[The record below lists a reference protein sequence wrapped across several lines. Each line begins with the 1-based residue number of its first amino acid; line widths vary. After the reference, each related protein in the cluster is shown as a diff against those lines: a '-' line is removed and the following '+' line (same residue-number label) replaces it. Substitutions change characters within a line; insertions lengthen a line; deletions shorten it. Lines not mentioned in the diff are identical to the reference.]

1 MCIVSTAVVVM
12 ANGLVVV
19 VGVVDNRDDS
29 GLEDD
34 DVVVDD
40 VDDVSDVVDFDD
52 FVSVSVDMVVLVG
65 VETGSILLT

>member
-40 VDDVSDVVDFDD
+40 VSDVVDFDD